1 MADAARRTTAPVR
14 TERALGW
21 GALALLAAVV
31 IAVARGRPHW
41 PMVPAVVWIHL
52 AAMIVVLAL
61 TPVLLWRRRGTI
73 AHRRLGWIW
82 AVAMMISAVDS
93 LFVHS
98 VRPGRFSPIHLLS
111 ILVLVAV
118 PGAVRAA
125 RRHDVARHRRTIRAL
140 AIGALLVAGFFTFP
154 FGRMLGAWLF
164 G

>member
-1 MADAARRTTAPVR
+1 
-14 TERALGW
+14 
-21 GALALLAAVV
+21 
-31 IAVARGRPHW
+31 
-41 PMVPAVVWIHL
+41 
-52 AAMIVVLAL
+52 MIVVLAL

-111 ILVLVAV
+111 VLVLVLV

-140 AIGALLVAGFFTFP
+140 VIGALLVAGFFTFP
-154 FGRMLGAWLF
+154 FGRMLGLWLF